1 MLRVSYIFAYPILLR
16 VFLIQGRR
24 WVLPLGFLVGALF
37 TKGFLLGGETRFRTH
52 YQRLFRDNI
61 GIIFCVLSI
70 LVVLVSSAATVRR
83 RKSGITVN
91 FIISLVR
98 LLFLFS
104 TNNLMSYFLLFELS
118 LVPLYF
124 LIAFWGGQYERVLS
138 NYYFILFSVVT
149 SVPLFLIVCEMYSE
163 RCLEYSSLTLLLPS
177 GYQVSGLW
185 ILFRVLLA
193 FIAKLPV
200 YGFHSWLPKAHVDAP
215 VRRSMVLARILLKLG
230 GYRVIRLIIGFT
242 SNLSLLLIFGIWRYL
257 VTAVMCIR
265 LVDYKVVV
273 AYSSVSHIS
282 IAFSGLV
289 SYFMWRFTRAFLII
303 IRHRVVSPLMF
314 YIGNLWY
321 ERVGTRRIRNMKR
334 SKIWFR
340 ISTLFLVTFLFN
352 IGFPPFMNFFAE
364 VSLFFSIT
372 ASFSVCAG
380 LAFLGFVF
388 SRICWL
394 NIFVMMFHSK
404 KPERVANYLT
414 LSELTLRGV
423 LVFFFLL
430 FSARLSILCKFRLN

>member
-37 TKGFLLGGETRFRTH
+37 MKRFLLGGETGFRTH
-52 YQRLFRDNI
+52 YQRLFRDSI
-61 GIIFCVLSI
+61 RIIFCVLSI
-70 LVVLVSSAATVRR
+70 LVVLVSSAATVGR

-91 FIISLVR
+91 FIISLIR

-124 LIAFWGGQYERVLS
+124 LIAFWRGQYERVLS

-185 ILFRVLLA
+185 ILFGVLLA
-193 FIAKLPV
+193 FMAKLPV
-200 YGFHSWLPKAHVDAP
+200 YGLHSWLPKAHVDAP
-215 VRRSMVLARILLKLG
+215 VRRSMVLARILLKLR

-242 SNLSLLLIFGIWRYL
+242 SSLSLLLIFGIWGYL
-257 VTAVMCIR
+257 VTAVMCMR

-289 SYFMWRFTRAFLII
+289 SYFMWRFTRAFLMMIG
-303 IRHRVVSPLMF
+303 HRVVSPLIF

-352 IGFPPFMNFFAE
+352 IGFPPFINFFAE

-380 LAFLGFVF
+380 LAFLRFVF

-394 NIFVMMFHSK
+394 NIFVIMFHSK

-414 LSELTLRGV
+414 LSELTLGRV
-423 LVFFFLL
+423 LVLFFLL